1 MQGRGNAEA
10 EAVGIAPNR
19 GSARERDRARPDV
32 VAAHI
37 AQHAEIV
44 RFIRCARI
52 DAPPVQGQGFIKD
65 EVEGRRSCA
74 SFEREF
80 QGRAAGHRGIGGG
93 DDAVHRI
100 RRAQR
105 LFMRDAQCARV
116 HRGLAAVGVGRREE
130 DGARRGHARRS
141 RGALGVIL
149 PQAAGPREDGAR
161 RGHARR
167 SRGALGVILPQ
178 AAGPREDGAHGSVF
192 EDVIVARVDN
202 KPAPGQR
209 AIRKPARVNNPA
221 IIQPHAPE
229 GILPARQVKHPARA
243 RTGDDQPAAGVDG
256 VASAQPEFAALDFGI
271 ARVAA
276 LAAQREPGQAGLGH
290 GQPARAGLNPPCYV
304 GVAIADEGQVA
315 VGAGDVAREF
325 QGLLIADFAV
335 NAIPGEFHD
344 AIGAVNGGVGSQRD
358 RAPPGVVAADIA
370 QCAPVLAAD
379 THALPVQGQ
388 AFVDIEIAAREFKGR
403 AVAYGD
409 GPSARAQR
417 IGVSDGEDAG
427 ADRGRARVAAVAAER
442 EPARAGLDQTG
453 RGRAGIGR
461 IGDFANAAPI
471 GARRGLAD
479 GQGLALEDD
488 DLAVVKGGARGP
500 RRWPPAQVVDGR
512 APRDRELG
520 TGHIRE
526 CDLAC

>member
-19 GSARERDRARPDV
+19 GRARERDRARPDV

-37 AQHAEIV
+37 AQRAEIV

-52 DAPPVQGQGFIKD
+52 DAPPVQGQGFVKD
-65 EVEGRRSCA
+65 EVERNKRCA
-74 SFEREF
+74 SFERQF

-93 DDAVHRI
+93 HNAAHRI

-116 HRGLAAVGVGRREE
+116 HRGLAAIGVGRREE

-141 RGALGVIL
+141 RGARGVIL
-149 PQAAGPREDGAR
+149 
-161 RGHARR
+161 
-167 SRGALGVILPQ
+167 SQ

-192 EDVIVARVDN
+192 EDVVIARVHK

-209 AIRKPARVNNPA
+209 ATRKPARVNNPA
-221 IIQPHAPE
+221 ILQEHAPE
-229 GILPARQVKHPARA
+229 GILPARQVKRAARA

-256 VASAQPEFAALDFGI
+256 VASAQPEFATLDFGI

-276 LAAQREPGQAGLGH
+276 LAAEREPGQAGLGH

-325 QGLLIADFAV
+325 QGLLVADFAFL
-335 NAIPGEFHD
+335 AIPGEFHD

-358 RAPPGVVAADIA
+358 HAPPGVVAADIA
-370 QCAPVLAAD
+370 QCAPALAAD
-379 THALPVQGQ
+379 THAQPVQGQ
-388 AFVDIEIAAREFKGR
+388 AFIDIEIAAREFQGR
-403 AVAYGD
+403 ADIYNDAPGLAR
-409 GPSARAQR
+409 ARAQR

-442 EPARAGLDQTG
+442 EPARAGLDEVGGG
-453 RGRAGIGR
+453 RGRRNGRDGVLLRDGAVVNIGR
-461 IGDFANAAPI
+461 
-471 GARRGLAD
+471 GLIHN
-479 GQGLALEDD
+479 QGLALRNHDV
-488 DLAVVKGGARGP
+488 AT
-500 RRWPPAQVVDGR
+500 RRAAPAQVVDGR

-520 TGHIRE
+520 ADHIRE